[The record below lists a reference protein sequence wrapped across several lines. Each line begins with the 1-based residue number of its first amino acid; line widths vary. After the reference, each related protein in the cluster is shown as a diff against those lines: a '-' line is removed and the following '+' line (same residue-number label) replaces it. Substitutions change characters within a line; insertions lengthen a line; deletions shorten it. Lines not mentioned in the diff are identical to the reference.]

1 MELWTLWTHALQAAL
16 AWLGL
21 YFGLSE
27 AAAIVL
33 LTLMVRAGLM
43 PVSLPA
49 AYRMQMNKQA
59 MARLKPQLDEL
70 RRTFK
75 LDARERAART
85 MALYRD
91 NGIAV
96 VDKLTVLNLLT
107 QGAFGLGLFHTLK
120 RMVFS
125 TRFLWIPDL
134 AKPDLW
140 LSLVVS
146 ALMLLGMALM
156 PGAFSDPSMLLMLVV
171 AVVVSAVAVA
181 ALPSAIGVYWATS
194 SAVTLVQTLAL
205 RGLVARRNRTA
216 A

>member
-16 AWLGL
+16 SGLGL

-33 LTLMVRAGLM
+33 LTLLVRVGLM

-49 AYRMQMNKQA
+49 AYRMQMNKEA
-59 MARLKPQLDEL
+59 MLRLKPQLDEL
-70 RRTFK
+70 RRTCK
-75 LDARERAART
+75 NDARERAART

-96 VDKLTVLNLLT
+96 VDKLTVLNLFT

-125 TRFLWIPDL
+125 SKFLWIPDL

-140 LSLVVS
+140 LSVVVT
-146 ALMLLGMALM
+146 ALMLAGMALM
-156 PGAFSDPSMLLMLVV
+156 PGATSDPSVLLMLMV
-171 AVVVSAVAVA
+171 AVVVSALAVA

-194 SAVTLVQTLAL
+194 NAVTLLQTLAL
-205 RGLVARRNRTA
+205 RGLVARQRRSA
-216 A
+216 